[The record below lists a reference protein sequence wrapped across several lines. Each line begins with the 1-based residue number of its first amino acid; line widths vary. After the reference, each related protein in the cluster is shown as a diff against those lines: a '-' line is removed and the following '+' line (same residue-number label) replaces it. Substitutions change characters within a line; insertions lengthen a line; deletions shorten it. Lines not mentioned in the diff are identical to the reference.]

1 MLRLFTMRQGDSLI
15 TSGGVPLLLPTKLSQ
30 GLKPR
35 EDSPVAMEYQPFETI
50 LGEWAEPV
58 RCVTG
63 LSSIVPPVYLPVIVK
78 GTNGVSGRGRQFQV
92 SQPQALV

>member
-1 MLRLFTMRQGDSLI
+1 MRQGDSLI

-35 EDSPVAMEYQPFETI
+35 EDSPVAMEYQPSETMV
-50 LGEWAEPV
+50 GEPADPV

-63 LSSIVPPVYLPVIVK
+63 LSDSVPPVYLPVIVK
-78 GTNGVSGRGRQFQV
+78 GTNGVSGRGRQFHV
-92 SQPQALV
+92 SQPQAVV